1 VTADSGADGRVG
13 IIGLGYVGLPLAV
26 AFAEA
31 GLHVIG
37 LDTSAD
43 KVAAVAAGRS
53 YIEDVTDADLEPLV
67 QSGHLAATADAARL
81 ADCGAVLIC
90 VPTPLGQHREP
101 DLGYVI
107 AAAESAIANLAPGA
121 LLVLESTT
129 WPGTTREVL
138 APMLEA
144 AGRIV
149 GQDAHLAFSP
159 ERVDPGNTRWGIRAT
174 PKVVGGLT
182 PACAARAEALY
193 ARICDS
199 VHPVSSPESA
209 EMAKIVENTFR
220 AVNIALV
227 NELAIL
233 ADRMGID
240 IWEAIEASA
249 TKPFGFMPFW
259 PGPGLGGHCIPV
271 DPFYLAWRARAFD
284 LDSEFVELAGR
295 INVNMPYYAMSRI
308 GRALNT
314 RGKAVRDAHV
324 LLLGM
329 AYKADVGDLRE
340 SPSLKLLELLRAE
353 GARVSYHD
361 PHVPALPDDDLA
373 STPLDAEILAAADC
387 VVISTAHA
395 ALDLALVVEHA
406 SLVVD
411 FRNAVRRRLSG
422 RTSGS
427 VPANVDVL

>member
-1 VTADSGADGRVG
+1 
-13 IIGLGYVGLPLAV
+13 
-26 AFAEA
+26 
-31 GLHVIG
+31 
-37 LDTSAD
+37 
-43 KVAAVAAGRS
+43 
-53 YIEDVTDADLEPLV
+53 
-67 QSGHLAATADAARL
+67 
-81 ADCGAVLIC
+81 
-90 VPTPLGQHREP
+90 
-101 DLGYVI
+101 
-107 AAAESAIANLAPGA
+107 
-121 LLVLESTT
+121 
-129 WPGTTREVL
+129 
-138 APMLEA
+138 MLEA
-144 AGRIV
+144 AGRTI
-149 GQDAHLAFSP
+149 GQDAFLAFSP
-159 ERVDPGNTRWGIRAT
+159 ERVDPGNTRCGIRET

-193 ARICDS
+193 ARICDT

-209 EMAKIVENTFR
+209 EMAKIIENTFR

-227 NELAIL
+227 NEMAIL

-240 IWEAIEASA
+240 VWEAIEASA

-295 INVNMPYYAMSRI
+295 INVNMPYYAVSRI
-308 GRALNT
+308 ARALNA
-314 RGKAVRDAHV
+314 RGKAVRGASI

-361 PHVPALPDDDLA
+361 PHVRARCPGEDLA
-373 STPLDAEILAAADC
+373 SVPLDAATIAAADC
-387 VVISTAHA
+387 VVIATAHA

-406 SLVVD
+406 DLVVD
-411 FRNAVRRRLSG
+411 LRNAVRQRLSG
-422 RTSGS
+422 RRLRERA
-427 VPANVDVL
+427 ANVDVL